1 MSSLAGENP
10 ASFFKKNK
18 LSLFLPLFNTS
29 IEVLLYSQGGNKATL
44 KAEELTVENQ
54 IKVTNVSVFNFNNE
68 EGKLKGVARV
78 VLGNAIQLTGLRIYE
93 GSVDLFVSYPSDP
106 YYKGEE
112 YRQLFYPVSKELRD
126 HIQEE
131 ILAEYHK
138 VLAEK

>member
-1 MSSLAGENP
+1 MR
-10 ASFFKKNK
+10 
-18 LSLFLPLFNTS
+18 
-29 IEVLLYSQGGNKATL
+29 
-44 KAEELTVENQ
+44 AEELTVENQ